1 VSILFVA
8 FPFSIH
14 TARWLSQL
22 RGTGWEVHL
31 FSSVNN
37 YRLHPEISGITYH
50 VNFFDVP
57 GEINTAN
64 RYRSPQFNGIQFLNS
79 PLLKK
84 IIRKVI
90 TIIGWRKTK
99 ADQLRKLIF
108 FIKPDIIH
116 SMETQHAG
124 YILKEVQKKY
134 SREFPFWIHSNWGI
148 DLHFYGKL
156 ASHVMPIRET
166 LSAID
171 VLIVEGNRD
180 AVLARQYG
188 FKGVLKTF
196 PCGGGGFKIPDL
208 PVSQTS
214 TRKKILVKGTQDM
227 VRRGLV
233 ALRALER
240 CADCLADFEIYLYS
254 SNEITQ
260 AAAELF
266 YSQTGKKINILNE
279 ISHNEMLVLNK
290 EARINI
296 CINKS
301 DGLPNSMLEAMM
313 MGTFP
318 IQSNTSIAEEWITH
332 GQTGM
337 LVPAEDPEMIERAIR
352 EALTNDALV
361 DNAAPVNRARIIES
375 LNYDKIRMAT
385 VALYNEAY
393 NSQPL
398 KP

>member
-1 VSILFVA
+1 LLFLTLLVSTSKKLYGEG
-8 FPFSIH
+8 FP
-14 TARWLSQL
+14 
-22 RGTGWEVHL
+22 
-31 FSSVNN
+31 
-37 YRLHPEISGITYH
+37 
-50 VNFFDVP
+50 
-57 GEINTAN
+57 
-64 RYRSPQFNGIQFLNS
+64 
-79 PLLKK
+79 
-84 IIRKVI
+84 
-90 TIIGWRKTK
+90 
-99 ADQLRKLIF
+99 
-108 FIKPDIIH
+108 
-116 SMETQHAG
+116 M
-124 YILKEVQKKY
+124 
-134 SREFPFWIHSNWGI
+134 WIHSNWGI
-148 DLHFYGKL
+148 DLHFFGRL
-156 ASHVMPIRET
+156 SHHIPILKET
-166 LSAID
+166 ISLIN
-171 VLIVEGNRD
+171 VLIVEGQRD
-180 AVLARQYG
+180 HVLARQLG
-188 FKGVLKTF
+188 FSGITKTF
-196 PCGGGGFKIPDL
+196 PSVGGGFKIPDL

-214 TRKKILVKGTQDM
+214 TRKKILVKGTQDI